1 VVLVPMPVLARH
13 IPEVVGVEHIPDVE
27 LDMVQARAKHIQQ
40 LVGGTDIPVEREVG
54 NPVEQDHRGELEQ
67 LGRHIR
73 NSHMGSPH
81 RVVVVQLELVVEL
94 ERCIQLVEAGLG
106 LLDLVT
112 IHQQEI

>member
-27 LDMVQARAKHIQQ
+27 LDMAQARAKHIQQ
-40 LVGGTDIPVEREVG
+40 LVGGIDILAEREAG

-67 LGRHIR
+67 LEPRIR
-73 NSHMGSPH
+73 NSHMGSLRP
-81 RVVVVQLELVVEL
+81 VVVVQLELVVEL
-94 ERCIQLVEAGLG
+94 ERCTQLVEAGLG